1 MLTFDWKDY
10 MLVGFAAFLAGE
22 EIAGVVGWMIDETL
36 TWPRDTTD
44 IELVAVIDFEVLL
57 DYRSF
62 GLAGTVDGWEEI
74 FRVDFVVYPLVTG
87 ETYAR
92 QQYWHDYEVAGV
104 STDNEANL
112 VKRAI

>member
-1 MLTFDWKDY
+1 
-10 MLVGFAAFLAGE
+10 
-22 EIAGVVGWMIDETL
+22 MIDETL

-44 IELVAVIDFEVLL
+44 IELMAVIDFEVLL

-62 GLAGTVDGWEEI
+62 GLAGTVDGWEEV
-74 FRVDFVVYPLVTG
+74 FRIDFVVYPLVTG

-92 QQYWHDYEVAGV
+92 QQYRHDYKVAGV

-112 VKRAI
+112 VKRAIQKVVDARQVPHLKAKVQ